1 MTAPVRVGLLFG
13 GRSVEH
19 EVSVTSAR
27 EVADAMRGAGIA
39 YVPIAV
45 TGDGS
50 WLAPAASEACLKGDA
65 PRVDSEPI
73 DDPCSV
79 LIDSGRGCL
88 VSLGTDGTSESFRVD
103 VVFPLI
109 HGWGGE
115 DGRLQG
121 ALELARIPYVG
132 SGVLGSALAMDKAL
146 AKTILERHGLPGV
159 PWISA
164 TRDAYS
170 ADPAALQD
178 SIRRQIGFPVFVKP
192 ANGGSSVGISRVN
205 EASALSAALD
215 EAFACDLKVVVEAGV
230 VDAREIECAVL
241 GNAEPEVAEVVGEI
255 VPHGEFYDYDA
266 KYVDDR
272 SQLHIPAPID
282 AETRSAVRDYA
293 GRAYRALDLRGL
305 ARIDFLIDRGTGRI
319 YLNEANTLPGF
330 TPISMFPKLWEA
342 SGLPYSRLIERLIE
356 LALDYR
362 DAESGLRTAREED

>member
-1 MTAPVRVGLLFG
+1 MNTPVRVGLLFG

-19 EVSVTSAR
+19 EISVTSAR
-27 EVADAMRGAGIA
+27 EVAAAMRGAGID

-45 TGDGS
+45 TGDGN
-50 WLAPAASEACLKGDA
+50 WLAPAASEARLSGDA
-65 PRVDSEPI
+65 PRVDSGPV
-73 DDPCSV
+73 DDACSV

-88 VSLGTDGTSESFRVD
+88 VSLGTDGTLETFLVD
-103 VVFPLI
+103 AVFPLI

-146 AKTILERHGLPGV
+146 AKTVLERHGLPGV
-159 PWISA
+159 PWVSV
-164 TRDAYS
+164 TRDAYA
-170 ADPAALQD
+170 ADPDAVGD
-178 SIRRQIGFPVFVKP
+178 SIGRRIGFPVFVKP
-192 ANGGSSVGISRVN
+192 ANGGSSVGISRVG
-205 EASALSAALD
+205 EASALAAALD
-215 EAFACDLKVVVEAGV
+215 EAFACDLKVVAEAG
-230 VDAREIECAVL
+230 VDAREIECAVM

-282 AETRSAVRDYA
+282 DETRSAVRDYA
-293 GRAYRALDLRGL
+293 GRAYRALELRGL
-305 ARIDFLIDRGTGRI
+305 ARIDFLVDRTTGRI

-342 SGLPYSRLIERLIE
+342 SGLPYPRLIERLIE
-356 LALDYR
+356 LALEHR
-362 DAESGLRTAREED
+362 DAESGLRTARQED